1 MAQART
7 SRRRG
12 YWLIISLCAS
22 TGFFVNLYYL
32 FEKFNQ
38 KPVLTNVLHDNN
50 VFEYPDITFC
60 LLNPIFY
67 PPANTTRYTELEHY
81 IKAFNAYLKD
91 YKEGRIRPFVKM
103 AITDYLF
110 IQDKDVYSHPAWSAI
125 ARCSFMRQPCNY
137 KHFDIVRLWPYGNCF
152 TLNTTRLGSSGK
164 ITMKG
169 LPASTTRPDVRIK
182 VFKAVNYPKHFRID
196 PHGTTWMAAGI
207 LVMIH
212 EKGTFPEIGNSFL
225 VDRFTQIELRV
236 TRLVHLNI
244 DNKCQE
250 SREMYSYIDRVTKK
264 VTSYFGTSSDCIHF
278 HQQDLLARHCKCIN
292 YKHNP
297 SPQHYHIPVCL
308 PINYTKAYMQKCMQS
323 VAEEQKELDR
333 SSKSTCLK
341 DFCKHP
347 QFQTVISQA
356 SYPAVRQRNSYNGWL
371 RQLMMME
378 QRQLHFMNR
387 SNIAQL
393 FLLDWGKTHNLTMAQ
408 AFKEER
414 QDLLDADNVER
425 NFMLLRIVP
434 TSFFEDKIEEIAEY
448 TLSRL
453 LSDIGGCVG
462 LWVGASLIT
471 LFEFI
476 DLLLDCT
483 DYRLGWDAN
492 RRRKMANLANGGNK
506 AGKADSSKKAI
517 TVNHTATSGGSG
529 SSGGNLDAFDPGG
542 TFLANSNFSTS
553 LFDDPDP
560 TVPDFVTTV

>member
-67 PPANTTRYTELEHY
+67 PPANTTRYAELEHY
-81 IKAFNAYLKD
+81 IKAFNTYLKD
-91 YKEGRIRPFVKM
+91 CKEGRIRPFVRM

-125 ARCSFMRQPCNY
+125 PKCSFMRKKCNFS
-137 KHFDIVRLWPYGNCF
+137 HFDVIRLWPYGNCF
-152 TLNTTRLGSSGK
+152 TLNTSRLGSSGK
-164 ITMKG
+164 IHMKG
-169 LPASTTRPDVRIK
+169 LPSSTTRPDVRIQ

-196 PHGTTWMAAGI
+196 PHNSPWMAAGI

-244 DNKCQE
+244 DDKCQE
-250 SREMYSYIDRVTKK
+250 NRKMYSYIDRVTRK
-264 VTSYFGTSSDCIHF
+264 VTEYYGTSSDCIHF
-278 HQQDLLARHCKCIN
+278 YQQDLLARHCKCIN

-297 SPQHYHIPVCL
+297 SPKHYHYPVCL
-308 PINYTKAYMQKCMQS
+308 PFNYTRDYMKRCINS
-323 VAEEQKELDR
+323 LDKERKELESR
-333 SSKSTCLK
+333 SKSTCLK

-347 QFQTVISQA
+347 QFQTVISHA

-371 RQLMMME
+371 RQLMQIE
-378 QRQLHFMNR
+378 RRQIKFMGR
-387 SNIAQL
+387 SNIAEH
-393 FLLDWGKTHNLTMAQ
+393 FLLGWGKTHNLTLAE
-408 AFKEER
+408 AYRDER
-414 QDLLDADNVER
+414 QDLLDVDNVER

-434 TSFFEDKIEEIAEY
+434 TSFFEDKVEEIAEY

-492 RRRKMANLANGGNK
+492 RRRRQAKLANGGNK
-506 AGKADSSKKAI
+506 AGANKADSGGA
-517 TVNHTATSGGSG
+517 TTTANHTSAGTGGKM
-529 SSGGNLDAFDPGG
+529 DAFDPGG
-542 TFLANSNFSTS
+542 TFLANSNFNTS
-553 LFDDPDP
+553 LFEDSDP
-560 TVPDFVTTV
+560 TVPDFITTV